1 MLNSGTLVIPPQ
13 TLRVNPS
20 VSFGLS
26 PDVLA
31 EGLWAAQLGLAAA
44 ACERHQRRD
53 RLAALRACG
62 DDGAPAVG
70 ALGRHRGRAADHEP
84 PPPSTPQA
92 EAAAVAE
99 LTVSVVRGHTPIVA

>member
-20 VSFGLS
+20 MSFGLS

-31 EGLWAAQLGLAAA
+31 EGLWPPELG
-44 ACERHQRRD
+44 
-53 RLAALRACG
+53 
-62 DDGAPAVG
+62 P
-70 ALGRHRGRAADHEP
+70 AADHEP

>member
-1 MLNSGTLVIPPQ
+1 MLKSGTLVIPPQ

-26 PDVLA
+26 PDVLS
-31 EGLWAAQLGLAAA
+31 EGLRAAQLGPAAA

-70 ALGRHRGRAADHEP
+70 TLGRHRGRAARHEAAA
-84 PPPSTPQA
+84 PSAPHA

-99 LTVSVVRGHTPIVA
+99 LAVSAVRGHTPIVA